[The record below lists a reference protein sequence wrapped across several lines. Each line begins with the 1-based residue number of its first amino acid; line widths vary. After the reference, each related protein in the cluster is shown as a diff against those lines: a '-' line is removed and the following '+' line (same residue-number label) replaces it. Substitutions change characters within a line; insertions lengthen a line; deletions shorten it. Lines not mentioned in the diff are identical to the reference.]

1 MSYLFEGTR
10 PEGSFARGQEIQLV
24 REGMDPIA
32 DLLTRIRNGYLARHE
47 VVTCPHSKLKEGIV
61 QILTDEGFLQRYEV
75 VQEGSFKELK
85 VYLRYDSK
93 GRPVLREIKRVSK
106 PGLRVYRQTRSL
118 KPVRSGMGT
127 QILTTSKGL
136 MTDREARKRRLGG
149 EVLCE
154 VW

>member
-1 MSYLFEGTR
+1 
-10 PEGSFARGQEIQLV
+10 
-24 REGMDPIA
+24 MDPIA
-32 DLLTRIRNGYLARHE
+32 DLLTRIRNGYLARHG
-47 VVTCPHSKLKEGIV
+47 VVRCPHSKMAEEIV
-61 QILTDEGFLQRYEV
+61 RILRDEGFLEKYEV
-75 VQEGSFKELK
+75 VQEGSHKGLMVF
-85 VYLRYDSK
+85 LRYDSK
-93 GRPVLREIKRVSK
+93 GRPVIREIKRMSK
-106 PGLRVYRQTRSL
+106 PGLRVYKRSRDL